1 MQKNTDIQTRTTEST
16 TVDIAALYN
25 DLKTALET
33 IRAMEERH
41 KREVNELTLRIKD
54 LTAQV
59 AYLKHQLYGRK
70 SEKLAPYDPYT
81 PDIFAGMW
89 EEAQQEANEKRDEAV
104 KEVEK
109 QETKED
115 GKRKRH
121 NRIMMENL
129 PVLKTT
135 ILEPKDIDL
144 SLYKKLGEEVTRVVE
159 HEPGKLYIHEIIRPK
174 YALKD
179 NTQLPPEGQ
188 KSIEIA
194 PMPLFPIDKGI
205 AGASLL
211 TEILLQKYEY
221 HMPFYRQISQFTH
234 LGMKG
239 LKENTITGWFKKT
252 MELLRPLY
260 RVLEGEVM
268 KASYIQA
275 DETTTPVIDNDRHK
289 AVKEY
294 LWMVRAV
301 MERLVFF
308 YYDNGSRAGAV
319 IESLAKQYNFK
330 GYLQCDGF
338 VGYESAFKANPD
350 VVLVNC
356 MTHLRRRFEQALD
369 ENKAMAEHALT
380 EIQHLYQIERQCDEA
395 GLSYDERKAKR
406 QELAR
411 PIMEAMKV
419 WMETEGV
426 KYSQTSLIGKA
437 ITYAYPRWDN
447 MMHYLDDGRL
457 LLDNNLAENE
467 IRPRTLGRKNYLFCG
482 NHEAAENMSVVC
494 SLLSTCK
501 NHNVNPRLY
510 LQDIIEKMPYM
521 SKASHEELIE
531 LLPHRW
537 KLQHP
542 EAILPEL
549 RSEV

>member
-59 AYLKHQLYGRK
+59 AYLKQQLYGRK

>member
-16 TVDIAALYN
+16 TVDVAALYN

-59 AYLKHQLYGRK
+59 AYLKQQLYGRK

>member
-1 MQKNTDIQTRTTEST
+1 MQKNTDIQTRETETTAVSAT
-16 TVDIAALYN
+16 ALPG
-25 DLKTALET
+25 DLKTALEKLHA
-33 IRAMEERH
+33 IEESHR
-41 KREVNELTLRIKD
+41 KEVHELTLHIKD
-54 LTAQV
+54 LSAQV
-59 AYLKHQLYGRK
+59 AYLKRQLYGRK
-70 SEKLAPYDPYT
+70 SEKLTPFDPYT

-135 ILEPKDIDL
+135 VVEPKGIDL

-159 HEPGKLYIHEIIRPK
+159 HEPGKLYIHEYIRPK

-194 PMPLFPIDKGI
+194 PIPLFPIDKGI

-239 LKENTITGWFKKT
+239 LKENTITGWFKRT

-260 RVLEGEVM
+260 RVLEEEVM

-289 AVKEY
+289 AAKEY

-301 MERLVFF
+301 MERLVLF

-330 GYLQCDGF
+330 GYVQCDGF

-356 MTHLRRRFEQALD
+356 MAHLRRRFEQALD
-369 ENKAMAEHALT
+369 ENKAMAEHAIT
-380 EIQHLYQIERQCDEA
+380 EI
-395 GLSYDERKAKR
+395 
-406 QELAR
+406 
-411 PIMEAMKV
+411 
-419 WMETEGV
+419 
-426 KYSQTSLIGKA
+426 
-437 ITYAYPRWDN
+437 
-447 MMHYLDDGRL
+447 
-457 LLDNNLAENE
+457 
-467 IRPRTLGRKNYLFCG
+467 
-482 NHEAAENMSVVC
+482 
-494 SLLSTCK
+494 
-501 NHNVNPRLY
+501 
-510 LQDIIEKMPYM
+510 
-521 SKASHEELIE
+521 
-531 LLPHRW
+531 
-537 KLQHP
+537 
-542 EAILPEL
+542 
-549 RSEV
+549 

>member
-380 EIQHLYQIERQCDEA
+380 EIQHLYQIERQCNEA

>member
-59 AYLKHQLYGRK
+59 AYLKQQLYGRK

-350 VVLVNC
+350 VVLVN
-356 MTHLRRRFEQALD
+356 
-369 ENKAMAEHALT
+369 
-380 EIQHLYQIERQCDEA
+380 
-395 GLSYDERKAKR
+395 S
-406 QELAR
+406 
-411 PIMEAMKV
+411 
-419 WMETEGV
+419 
-426 KYSQTSLIGKA
+426 
-437 ITYAYPRWDN
+437 
-447 MMHYLDDGRL
+447 
-457 LLDNNLAENE
+457 
-467 IRPRTLGRKNYLFCG
+467 
-482 NHEAAENMSVVC
+482 
-494 SLLSTCK
+494 
-501 NHNVNPRLY
+501 
-510 LQDIIEKMPYM
+510 
-521 SKASHEELIE
+521 
-531 LLPHRW
+531 
-537 KLQHP
+537 
-542 EAILPEL
+542 
-549 RSEV
+549 

>member
-41 KREVNELTLRIKD
+41 KREVKELTLRIKD

-70 SEKLAPYDPYT
+70 SEKLSPYDPYT

-104 KEVEK
+104 REVEK

-135 ILEPKDIDL
+135 VLEPKDIDL

-289 AVKEY
+289 AAKEY

-426 KYSQTSLIGKA
+426 KYSQSSLIGKA

-521 SKASHEELIE
+521 SKTSHEELIE

>member
-41 KREVNELTLRIKD
+41 KREVKELTLRIKD

-70 SEKLAPYDPYT
+70 SEKLSPYDPYT

-104 KEVEK
+104 REVEK

-135 ILEPKDIDL
+135 VLEPKDIDL

-289 AVKEY
+289 AAKEY

-426 KYSQTSLIGKA
+426 KYSQSSLIGKA

>member
-59 AYLKHQLYGRK
+59 AYLKQQLYGRK

-135 ILEPKDIDL
+135 VLEPKDIDL

>member
-1 MQKNTDIQTRTTEST
+1 MQKNTDIQTRTTEAT

-41 KREVNELTLRIKD
+41 KREVNELNLRIKD

-59 AYLKHQLYGRK
+59 ACLKHQLYGRK

-350 VVLVNC
+350 VALVNC

>member
-16 TVDIAALYN
+16 TVDVAALYN

-59 AYLKHQLYGRK
+59 AYLKQQLYGRK

-135 ILEPKDIDL
+135 VLEPKDIDL

>member
-41 KREVNELTLRIKD
+41 KREVKELTLRIKD

-70 SEKLAPYDPYT
+70 SEKLSPYDPYT

-104 KEVEK
+104 REVEK

-115 GKRKRH
+115 GKSKRH

-135 ILEPKDIDL
+135 VLEPKDIDL

-268 KASYIQA
+268 KATYIQA

-289 AVKEY
+289 AAKEY

-338 VGYESAFKANPD
+338 VGYESAFRANPD

-426 KYSQTSLIGKA
+426 KYSQSSLIGKA

-521 SKASHEELIE
+521 SKTSHEELIE

>member
-41 KREVNELTLRIKD
+41 KREVNELTLRIKN

-59 AYLKHQLYGRK
+59 AYLKQQLYGRK

>member
-41 KREVNELTLRIKD
+41 KREVKELTLRIKD

-70 SEKLAPYDPYT
+70 SEKLSPYDPYT

-104 KEVEK
+104 REVEK

-135 ILEPKDIDL
+135 VLEPKDIDL

-268 KASYIQA
+268 KATYIQA

-289 AVKEY
+289 AAKEY

-301 MERLVFF
+301 MERLVLF

-338 VGYESAFKANPD
+338 VGYESAFRANPD

-426 KYSQTSLIGKA
+426 KYSQSSLIGKA

-521 SKASHEELIE
+521 SKTSHEELIE

>member
-41 KREVNELTLRIKD
+41 KREVKELTLRIKD

-70 SEKLAPYDPYT
+70 SEKLSPYDPYT

-104 KEVEK
+104 REVEK

-115 GKRKRH
+115 GKSKRH

-135 ILEPKDIDL
+135 VLEPKDIDL

-268 KASYIQA
+268 KATYIQA

-289 AVKEY
+289 AAKEY

-301 MERLVFF
+301 MERLVLF

-338 VGYESAFKANPD
+338 VGYESAFRANPD

-426 KYSQTSLIGKA
+426 KYSQSSLIGKA

-521 SKASHEELIE
+521 SKTSHEELIE